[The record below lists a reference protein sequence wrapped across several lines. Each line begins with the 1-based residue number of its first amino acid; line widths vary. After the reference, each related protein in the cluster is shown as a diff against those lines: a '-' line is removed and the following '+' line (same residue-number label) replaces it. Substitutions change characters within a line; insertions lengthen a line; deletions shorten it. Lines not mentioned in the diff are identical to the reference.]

1 MANDYCPKPATV
13 TNIKRETH
21 NTSTLKFEFT
31 KTKLQKDFIWKPGQ
45 FIMLGF
51 LGIGEVA
58 ISISN
63 VEKNNTIN
71 TTIRNVGTV
80 TDKILKLQIGDIIY
94 IRGPFGNSWP
104 IEKITDKDIL
114 IVGGGMGI
122 VPLRG
127 VINYVKNNRNNF
139 KFLEIIYGARTP
151 YDMVF
156 TDEFSDWKKIKNS
169 TFHLT
174 ADEIPGMV
182 SFECRLGLVTSCFPM
197 MKTHHRNA
205 IALVCGPEI
214 MIRYVAKCLETIGFK
229 DNQIYLSLERRMKC
243 GIGKCGHCQIGMKF
257 VCKDGPVFNY
267 ADIKPF
273 IRPL

>member
-1 MANDYCPKPATV
+1 MEYNYFPNSATI
-13 TNIKRETH
+13 TNVKKETH
-21 NTSTLKFEFT
+21 NTNTFT
-31 KTKLQKDFIWKPGQ
+31 FQIKETPIQKDFIWKPGQ
-45 FIMLGF
+45 FMMLGF
-51 LGIGEVA
+51 LGIGEAA

-63 VEKNNTIN
+63 VEKNNTIV

-80 TDKILKLQIGDIIY
+80 TDKISKLQVGGTVD

-104 IEKITDKDIL
+104 IEKITEKDVL
-114 IVGGGMGI
+114 IIGGGMGI
-122 VPLRG
+122 VPLKG
-127 VINYVKNNRNNF
+127 IINYVKNNRNSM
-139 KFLEIIYGARTP
+139 KHLEIIYGAHTP

-169 TFHLT
+169 NFHLT
-174 ADEIPGMV
+174 ADEIPG
-182 SFECRLGLVTSCFPM
+182 SAPFECQLGLVTSCFPS

-214 MIRYVAKCLETIGFK
+214 MMRYVAKCLETIGFK

-243 GIGKCGHCQIGMKF
+243 GIGKCGHCQIGMKY